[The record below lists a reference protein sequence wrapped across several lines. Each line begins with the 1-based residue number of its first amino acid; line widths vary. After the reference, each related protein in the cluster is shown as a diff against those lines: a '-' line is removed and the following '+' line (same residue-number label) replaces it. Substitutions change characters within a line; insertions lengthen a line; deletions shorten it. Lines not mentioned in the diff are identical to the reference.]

1 MGGLSSPPPGRVD
14 LQETEAVT
22 GNETRRQ
29 FLEYFHQRGHR
40 IVRSS
45 SLVPAD
51 DPTLLFTNAGMNQ
64 FKDVFLGR
72 EKRDYLRA
80 TTSQKCVRAGGKHND
95 FENVGKTDRHHTFFE
110 MLGNFSF
117 GDYFKSEAI
126 RLAWKLVTGVYGL
139 DPEQL
144 WITVYRDDDEAH
156 RIWNREVGVGSDR
169 IFRLGEK
176 DNFWAMGD
184 TGPCGPCS
192 EIHFDQG
199 PADCEAGY
207 TKCSFPCEC
216 GRFVEI
222 WNLVFMEFDR
232 QSSGKLVPLPKP
244 SVDTGMGLERMT
256 AVLQGKRSNYDTDLL
271 KPLTR
276 YAAEI
281 AGRDYGSDKAAD
293 VSMRVIADHARA
305 TAFLVS
311 DGVVP
316 SNDGR
321 GYVLR
326 KIMRRAIRHG
336 RLIGIEDEFL
346 HRMGDRVA
354 DLMQDAYP
362 ELVSTRDYV
371 SRVVRHE
378 EQRFSSTLRIALDQL
393 SDVLA
398 RLEPSGSHRGRLP
411 GEVMFKFYDTYG
423 LPLDL
428 MQEIADE
435 NGLILDQEGFDR
447 RLTAQRERGR
457 ASWKET
463 ATAAGSAPPPT
474 AEKTRFLGYTRLGA
488 DQSTVMGIL
497 VEGTQTDSLPAGK
510 AGEVFLDQTP
520 FYAETGGQVG
530 DTGVLQGAEAEAVVQ
545 DTYPAPPGYSAH
557 RVRCARGGLRVG
569 DRVEARVDGRR
580 RDSIRKNHTATHLLH
595 AALRQL
601 VGFHVK
607 QSGSLVAP
615 DRLRFDFTHYA
626 ALSPEDLI
634 EVEDLVNRKVMDN
647 LSVTTLV
654 QDLNQAVSEG
664 AMALFGEKYGEQVRV
679 VSVNGFSKELC
690 GGTHVSRTG
699 DIGLFKIVSES
710 GIAAG
715 VRRIEAITGAGALR
729 RFREDEALLSQL
741 EGLFKGTRPEL
752 AGSVRRVQASV
763 RSLEKELQETRYRL
777 ARDRVGQLLHSA
789 RSVND
794 VKVLTSVVDRL
805 DKAALRNLADEL
817 RSRIGRGVV
826 VLATADSV
834 KVSLVAA
841 ITSDLTPRLHAG
853 RMVKEIA
860 AVVGG
865 GGGGRPDLA
874 EAGGRDPSK
883 LNLALAAVAGYVEK
897 HVQGSET

>member
-1 MGGLSSPPPGRVD
+1 M
-14 LQETEAVT
+14 T
-22 GNETRRQ
+22 GNDIRRQ

-45 SLVPAD
+45 SLVPAG

-64 FKDVFLGR
+64 FKDVFLGQ

-95 FENVGKTDRHHTFFE
+95 FENVGKTLRHHTFFE

-126 RLAWKLVTGVYGL
+126 PLAWQLVTEIYGL
-139 DPEQL
+139 EPEQL
-144 WITVYRDDDEAH
+144 WITVYRDDDDAH
-156 RIWNREVGVGSDR
+156 RIWNRDVGVGSDR

-199 PADCEAGY
+199 PAGSECRHSP
-207 TKCSFPCEC
+207 CRFPCEC

-232 QSSGKLVPLPKP
+232 QSSGQLVPLPKP

-256 AVLQGKRSNYDTDLL
+256 AVLQGKHSNYDTDLL
-271 KPLTR
+271 KPLTQ

-281 AGRDYGSDKAAD
+281 SGRDYGNDKAAD

-311 DGVVP
+311 DGVAP
-316 SNDGR
+316 DNDGR

-346 HRMGDRVA
+346 HRMADRVA

-362 ELVSTRDYV
+362 ELASTRDYV

-393 SDVLA
+393 GDVLD
-398 RLEPSGSHRGRLP
+398 RLEPSGSQRGKLP

-435 NGLILDQEGFDR
+435 SGLILDEEGFNR

-463 ATAAGSAPPPT
+463 TAAADSAPPPT
-474 AEKTRFLGYTRLGA
+474 AEKTRFLGYTRLETEEA
-488 DQSTVMGIL
+488 IIQGIL
-497 VEGTQTDSLPAGK
+497 IQGRQTDSLPAGK
-510 AGEVFLDQTP
+510 VGEIFLDQTP

-557 RVRCARGGLRVG
+557 RVRCARGALRVG
-569 DRVEARVDGRR
+569 DRVEARVEGTR

-595 AALRQL
+595 AALRQR

-626 ALSPEDLI
+626 ALSPEDLVEI
-634 EVEDLVNRKVMDN
+634 EDLVNRKVMDN

-654 QDLNQAVSEG
+654 QDLSQAVSEG

-679 VSVNGFSKELC
+679 VSVDGFSKELC
-690 GGTHVSRTG
+690 GGTHVTRTG

-729 RFREDEALLSQL
+729 RFREDEVLLSRL

-752 AGSVRRVQASV
+752 VGSVRRVQASI
-763 RSLEKELQETRYRL
+763 RSLEKELQEMRYRL
-777 ARDRVGQLLHSA
+777 AQERVGQQLDSA
-789 RSVND
+789 ASVND
-794 VKVLTSVVDRL
+794 VRIVTAVVDRL
-805 DKAALRNLADEL
+805 DKASLRNLADEL
-817 RSRIGRGVV
+817 KSRIGRGVV
-826 VLATADSV
+826 VLATSDSG

-883 LNLALAAVAGYVEK
+883 LPLALEAVAGYVER
-897 HVQGSET
+897 HVEGAG